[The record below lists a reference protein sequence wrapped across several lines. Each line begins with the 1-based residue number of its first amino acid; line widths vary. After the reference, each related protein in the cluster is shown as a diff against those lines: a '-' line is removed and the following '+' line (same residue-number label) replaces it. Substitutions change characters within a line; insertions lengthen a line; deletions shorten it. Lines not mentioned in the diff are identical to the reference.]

1 MQRDNFLGEFQEQNY
16 SVKKQYLPSKL
27 TNVRLY
33 HTKFTPSNPKK
44 TIAVIHG
51 FG

>member
-1 MQRDNFLGEFQEQNY
+1 MIRENFLGEFKEEKFVI
-16 SVKKQYLPSKL
+16 SKKYLDSAL

-33 HTKFTPSNPKK
+33 HTKFTPQNPKR
-44 TIAVIHG
+44 TICIIHG